1 MPKLPNSEPRNR
13 KTTKTKR
20 GAADNRIQTAS
31 LALETALPPT
41 QRELAEKAPALRNV
55 MDPAPNT
62 GTGIV
67 RRMMRKREVL
77 RLVGVAHTT
86 VWRWERARTFPQ
98 RVQLGPLSVAWYE
111 DEIIQWLNSR
121 VRQGG
126 KRLPAWQSGPRRPEP
141 EPAPP
146 SPKRRRS
153 EPEMP
158 APSPKRR

>member
-1 MPKLPNSEPRNR
+1 MPKLSKSEPRNR

-20 GAADNRIQTAS
+20 ATVGNGTQTAS
-31 LALETALPPT
+31 LALKMTLPPT
-41 QRELAEKAPALRNV
+41 QSELAEKTLGLRNIT
-55 MDPAPNT
+55 DPAPNG

-111 DEIIQWLNSR
+111 DEVIQWLNSL

-126 KRLPAWQSGPRRPEP
+126 KKPAAWQSGSRPPEP
-141 EPAPP
+141 EAPPP
-146 SPKRRRS
+146 SPKRHR
-153 EPEMP
+153 
-158 APSPKRR
+158 